1 MPTKKI
7 EDIEFL
13 RFYEAYPSKKARGG
27 AEKSWKKLTDGMTNE
42 ERKEFATTLVLALDS
57 QKKERSRKR
66 DHGDFVPEWPMP
78 ATWLNQQRWLDE
90 VKSNYDFMSEK
101 TSYAMACKKCGEIR
115 EGKGM
120 IFQNGDMILC
130 NSCYP
135 DTAGRKKIGY
145 DNMKEMGYGR
155 ENFSTKGEWT
165 EACRKWC
172 ISHGYSAERPDAL
185 EFLADTQE
193 AWNNRKG

>member
-90 VKSNYDFMSEK
+90 VKSNYDFMTEK
-101 TSYAMACKKCGEIR
+101 TSYAMACKKCGEVR

-135 DTAGRKKIGY
+135 DTHNYRKIGY
-145 DNMKEMGYGR
+145 ASMVAKGLGIKE
-155 ENFSTKGEWT
+155 GESKK
-165 EACRKWC
+165 EYSERMRQACLA
-172 ISHGYSAERPDAL
+172 HGYSAERPDAL